1 MRRRA
6 VFRRLTVLLV
16 GLALIG
22 TGFVAGS
29 EVEKSYGSAAP
40 AAAVTGPAFGGQGL
54 PSGGPSAS
62 PATSGTV
69 VRVDGTTVY
78 VRTASG
84 ALVAVKLDGSTAVDV
99 TSSAA
104 ALAPG
109 ASVTVTGQTNS
120 DGSVTASRI
129 SPAR

>member
-1 MRRRA
+1 
-6 VFRRLTVLLV
+6 LTVSLV

-22 TGFVAGS
+22 TGFVVGS
-29 EVEKSYGSAAP
+29 QVERSYGSATP
-40 AAAVTGPAFGGQGL
+40 TTTVSGPAFGGQ
-54 PSGGPSAS
+54 
-62 PATSGTV
+62 ATSGTV
-69 VRVDGTTVY
+69 ERVDGTTIY

-84 ALVAVKLDGSTAVDV
+84 ALVAVRTDGSTSVDV

-109 ASVTVTGQTNS
+109 ASVTVTGQTNR